1 MARTLTLAPQLCVCA
16 LSHKRLDLL
25 NTTLTA
31 IVQHLELVETGLPYE
46 LVWVDNGSD
55 EAERHALHRRFSF
68 EKVLFLG
75 TNYGMAYG
83 FNTLFFRLCS
93 APYFLTLEED
103 WEWLPSRGV
112 HVAPEVVSYETVG
125 QTALRDAI
133 AVLRHDTSLSGVF
146 HGRTRWT
153 SSSLEGHGDEHRGGL
168 RPNRRRVRVPR
179 CMLPMALRRSKT
191 LAVPPTAMAAA
202 VAVPAVAIEMCLRP
216 LDRASSMPRIA
227 WIRVPH
233 TFGAHTRMARASMIG
248 IA

>member
-146 HGRTRWT
+146 LRPDTLDQFLTRGSWRRAPPPYPCRSWPPRPRCGAGLAARSRPPLYRGST
-153 SSSLEGHGDEHRGGL
+153 SVPSRRGGPANAATGRGLWGL
-168 RPNRRRVRVPR
+168 REFTRGRRG
-179 CMLPMALRRSKT
+179 L
-191 LAVPPTAMAAA
+191 
-202 VAVPAVAIEMCLRP
+202 
-216 LDRASSMPRIA
+216 
-227 WIRVPH
+227 
-233 TFGAHTRMARASMIG
+233 
-248 IA
+248 